1 MSHMSQTENERE
13 VMAVACECIIRRD
26 DVYSVASRS
35 PWLVFLGQ
43 SFGLQCAVDRVND
56 GSATETDLLM
66 LSAFPVFDA
75 DVEPVLL
82 VEAL

>member
-1 MSHMSQTENERE
+1 MSQSENDRE
-13 VMAVACECIIRRD
+13 IIAVACECIIRRD
-26 DVYSVASRS
+26 DFYSVASRS

-43 SFGLQCAVDRVND
+43 SFGLRRAVDRLNA

-75 DVEPVLL
+75 DVEPVLEVL
-82 VEAL
+82 